1 MTITF
6 TNEEEQMPMATLK
19 SKKMKTPA
27 FAVICS
33 SPVSDDGLPHLHT
46 FDTRAAAM
54 DAIEHLS
61 RFAVAAEQAHTPAQA

>member
-61 RFAVAAEQAHTPAQA
+61 RLAVAAELAHTPAQA

>member
-46 FDTRAAAM
+46 FDTCE
-54 DAIEHLS
+54 DAIAAIAHLS
-61 RFAVAAEQAHTPAQA
+61 RLAVAAELAHTPAQA